1 MSAAEKTELFK
12 DLRRLSP
19 GERLAFQMAVKAETK
34 KAKRERRKSGEA
46 AKR

>member
-1 MSAAEKTELFK
+1 MTGAEKTELFTE
-12 DLRRLSP
+12 LRQLSP
-19 GERLAFQMAVKAETK
+19 GERLAFRMAVKSETK